1 MKNFVYFIQ
10 FEDETNVIVNSRPK
24 LLKAID
30 TYVKNYNIKNDE
42 RIYSISINSLDDIL
56 NKRLKKEPKIKY
68 VKFLGRMLIEDLI
81 SIDKTQIKYQN
92 RFDRP
97 FCEKYISKQKQK
109 LLKKQYD
116 IDKNNITIDNF
127 SNLIKCH

>member
-30 TYVKNYNIKNDE
+30 TYVKNYNINNDE

>member
-10 FEDETNVIVNSRPK
+10 FGDETNVIVNSRPK

-30 TYVKNYNIKNDE
+30 TYVKNYNINNDE